1 MGSSGLGITAADFER
16 RMLRHEEKLGKIVF
30 ADYMKNQKDDMVSDI
45 VTVLNQFGY
54 SAGAEIFERIFCGD
68 GRSE

>member
-16 RMLRHEEKLGKIVF
+16 KMLRHEEKLGKIVF
-30 ADYMKNQKDDMVSDI
+30 ADYMEKQKDDMVSDI
-45 VTVLNQFGY
+45 VTVLKQFGY
-54 SAGAEIFERIFCGD
+54 SAGAEILERMFRED